1 MARESFIEINY
12 IDDKKPIYYVADLLC
27 RFGWSLYNPKGQ
39 IEYLPLGDNDDF
51 NWKAEAMPKQELEQ
65 LMLEKQKNDEL
76 AGINLFYEGTDF
88 GISLTG
94 KNTDDICISLDINRY
109 KIDESRESLTNISW
123 YFEKII
129 KILYSDKSMRFS
141 YKIVD
146 FIS

>member
-65 LMLEKQKNDEL
+65 L
-76 AGINLFYEGTDF
+76 
-88 GISLTG
+88 
-94 KNTDDICISLDINRY
+94 
-109 KIDESRESLTNISW
+109 
-123 YFEKII
+123 
-129 KILYSDKSMRFS
+129 
-141 YKIVD
+141 
-146 FIS
+146 